1 MKKFFDKQKA
11 SPPLIHRDH
20 PRYAG
25 AALWAKSLH
34 LRIQRQ
40 WALLEQA
47 MSFLPQNQLVLLAR
61 KCAAAPVH
69 ASWLRNFHGSMEASF
84 IQYAVADRIVLPPL
98 EARGWAE
105 APLLMP
111 HAHLVSSG
119 LPADAAAA
127 LPPRSTQQPALSS
140 IVPDLLGGVPP
151 LQHQLRHPLSFLI

>member
-1 MKKFFDKQKA
+1 MLA
-11 SPPLIHRDH
+11 RERPHI
-20 PRYAG
+20 
-25 AALWAKSLH
+25 
-34 LRIQRQ
+34 I
-40 WALLEQA
+40 LEA

-111 HAHLVSSG
+111 HAHLVARASG
-119 LPADAAAA
+119 RRCRRRRRRRGRLLRRRTKVAARRLAAARGDA
-127 LPPRSTQQPALSS
+127 SRVQPQSA
-140 IVPDLLGGVPP
+140 
-151 LQHQLRHPLSFLI
+151 